1 MKKEQGWQDTFV
13 AARLKIVDAQAKL
26 RLSRALTGLLS
37 AKGLSKE
44 DVLAIDEILF
54 RTSVSCVGRAWMMRI
69 VPGMPVIP
77 GLISHKSCLV
87 YAVTLYEFLRK
98 AIDRDSTSCNS
109 QKCYFLYIH
118 VSWLWKTYNF

>member
-54 RTSVSCVGRAWMMRI
+54 RTSVS
-69 VPGMPVIP
+69 
-77 GLISHKSCLV
+77 
-87 YAVTLYEFLRK
+87 
-98 AIDRDSTSCNS
+98 
-109 QKCYFLYIH
+109 
-118 VSWLWKTYNF
+118 